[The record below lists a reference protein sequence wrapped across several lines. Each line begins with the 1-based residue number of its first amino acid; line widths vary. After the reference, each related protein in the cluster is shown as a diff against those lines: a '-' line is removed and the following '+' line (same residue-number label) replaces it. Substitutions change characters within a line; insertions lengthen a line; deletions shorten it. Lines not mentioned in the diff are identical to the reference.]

1 MLVKDSQRLLADYVE
16 LGSEQAFRELVDRY
30 VDLVHSAAVRLVD
43 GDTHLA
49 EDLTQTVF
57 LDLAMT
63 ARKLPKAVRLGG
75 WLHRHTCFTASKA
88 MRAQRRRQRRERE
101 ATEMS
106 AQQDDSTANWEKIA
120 PILDG
125 AIDRLG
131 EEDRTAIL
139 LRFFEQRDFRSVGD
153 ALGIREDAARM
164 RVNRALEKL
173 QGMLKHGGQTLS
185 FGALAA
191 GLAEAAVLSA
201 PSGMA
206 ASVSTAALTGAVGGG
221 TTFLELMAATKLK
234 LTLVTLAVVGVT
246 TLLVLQQQSQTRLR
260 KENEYLHRQVAQ
272 LQAETEGLAGQL
284 SKANSSA
291 ALSGEQARELLRLRG
306 EVGALRR
313 RARELGTADAKAVP
327 RPEQALAGQVPTVSG
342 PAPFQMQLVLDEPG
356 EDAETVTNRT
366 GGEVQETLYVRK
378 TPVLDYNS
386 IAAAVVRTNEVTGA
400 AEIDVEFSDQGREQ
414 FATFTKENINKRLA
428 IVLGGQVYSAPVIR
442 SEISGGKA
450 QITGKFNREEAEE
463 LAAKINEA
471 IKAR

>member
-1 MLVKDSQRLLADYVE
+1 MPVKDSQRLLADYVE

-30 VDLVHSAAVRLVD
+30 VDLVHSAAVRLVN

-57 LDLAMT
+57 LDLART
-63 ARKLPKAVRLGG
+63 AQKLPKAVSLGG

-106 AQQDDSTANWEKIA
+106 AQQDDSTVNWERIA

-131 EEDRTAIL
+131 EEDRTVIL

-173 QGMLKHGGQTLS
+173 QGMLKHGGL
-185 FGALAA
+185 ALASGVLVA

-206 ASVSTAALTGAVGGG
+206 ASVSTAALAGAVGGG

-246 TLLVLQQQSQTRLR
+246 TLFVLQQQSHSRLR
-260 KENEYLHRQVAQ
+260 NENASLQRQVAQ
-272 LQAETEGLAGQL
+272 LQADAEGLTGQL

-291 ALSGEQARELLRLRG
+291 ALSGEQARELLRLRS

-313 RARELGTADAKAVP
+313 RARELETADAKA
-327 RPEQALAGQVPTVSG
+327 A
-342 PAPFQMQLVLDEPG
+342 PAPTQQPADQKAAISGAPPFQVQLVLDEPG
-356 EDAETVTNRT
+356 EDSETVTNRT
-366 GGEVQETLYVRK
+366 GGDISETLYVKK

-386 IAAAVVRTNEVTGA
+386 IAAAVVKTNAATGA

-414 FATFTKENINKRLA
+414 FANITKENINKRLA

-442 SEISGGKA
+442 SEITGGKA
-450 QITGKFNREEAEE
+450 QISGQFSREEAEE

>member
-1 MLVKDSQRLLADYVE
+1 MIVKDSRRLLADYVE

-30 VDLVHSAAVRLVD
+30 VDLVHSTAVRLVD
-43 GDTHLA
+43 GDRHLA

-57 LDLAMT
+57 LDLART
-63 ARKLPKAVRLGG
+63 ARKLPKAVSLGG
-75 WLHRHTCFTASKA
+75 WLHRHTCFTASKM

-101 ATEMS
+101 ATEMT
-106 AQQDDSTANWEKIA
+106 AQQDDSTVNWEWIA
-120 PILDG
+120 PILDR
-125 AIDRLG
+125 AIDQLG
-131 EEDRTAIL
+131 EEDRAAIL

-173 QGMLKHGGQTLS
+173 QGMLKQGGLTLS
-185 FGALAA
+185 SGALAA

-206 ASVSTAALTGAVGGG
+206 ASVSTAALAGAVGGG

-234 LTLVTLAVVGVT
+234 FTLVTLAVVSAA
-246 TLLVLQQQSQTRLR
+246 TLFVLQQQSHTRLR
-260 KENEYLHRQVAQ
+260 NENASLQRQIAQ
-272 LQAETEGLAGQL
+272 LQADAEGLTGQL

-291 ALSGEQARELLRLRG
+291 ALSGEQAHELLRLRG
-306 EVGALRR
+306 EVGTLRR
-313 RARELGTADAKAVP
+313 RARELGTADAKA
-327 RPEQALAGQVPTVSG
+327 ALAPAKEPADQKPAISG
-342 PAPFQMQLVLDEPG
+342 APPFQMQLVLDEPG
-356 EDAETVTNRT
+356 DDAETVTNRA
-366 GGEVQETLYVRK
+366 GGDVLETLYVQK

-386 IAAAVVRTNEVTGA
+386 IAAAVVRTNETTGA

-442 SEISGGKA
+442 SEVSGGRA
-450 QITGKFNREEAEE
+450 QITGKFSREEAEE
-463 LAAKINEA
+463 LAARINEA

>member
-1 MLVKDSQRLLADYVE
+1 MPVKDSQSLLADYVV

-57 LDLAMT
+57 LDLART
-63 ARKLPKAVRLGG
+63 ARKLPKAVSLGG
-75 WLHRHTCFTASKA
+75 WLHRHTYFTASKA

-106 AQQDDSTANWEKIA
+106 AQQDDSIVNWERIA
-120 PILDG
+120 PMLDG
-125 AIDRLG
+125 AIDRLV

-173 QGMLKHGGQTLS
+173 QGMLKHSGVTLS
-185 FGALAA
+185 SGALAA
-191 GLAEAAVLSA
+191 GLTEAAVLSA

-206 ASVSTAALTGAVGGG
+206 AGISSAALIGAAGGG
-221 TTFLELMAATKLK
+221 TTFLEIMSATKLK

-246 TLLVLQQQSQTRLR
+246 TLFVMQQQSHTRLQ
-260 KENEYLHRQVAQ
+260 KENETLQRQMAQ
-272 LQAETEGLAGQL
+272 LQFDAEGLAGQL
-284 SKANSSA
+284 SNANNSV
-291 ALSGEQARELLRLRG
+291 ALSSEQSRELLRLRG

-313 RARELGTADAKAVP
+313 RAREIGTADAKA
-327 RPEQALAGQVPTVSG
+327 ALAPAQIPAVQTPVIRGA
-342 PAPFQMQLVLDEPG
+342 APFQVQLVLDEPG
-356 EDAETVTNRT
+356 DDVETVTNRT
-366 GGEVQETLYVRK
+366 GGDVAETLYVKK

-386 IAAAVVRTNEVTGA
+386 ISTAVVRTNEATGA

-414 FATFTKENINKRLA
+414 FANITKENINKRLA

-442 SEISGGKA
+442 SEITGGKA
-450 QITGKFNREEAEE
+450 QISGQFSREEAEE

>member
-1 MLVKDSQRLLADYVE
+1 MPVKDSQRLLADYVE

-57 LDLAMT
+57 LDLART
-63 ARKLPKAVRLGG
+63 ARKLPKAVSLGG

-106 AQQDDSTANWEKIA
+106 AQQDDSTANWERIA
-120 PILDG
+120 PMLDG

-131 EEDRTAIL
+131 REDRTAIL

-173 QGMLKHGGQTLS
+173 QGMLKHGGLTLS
-185 FGALAA
+185 SGALAA

-206 ASVSTAALTGAVGGG
+206 ASISTAALAGAVGGG

-246 TLLVLQQQSQTRLR
+246 TLFVLQQQSQTRLR
-260 KENEYLHRQVAQ
+260 NENASLQRQVAQ
-272 LQAETEGLAGQL
+272 LQADAEGLAGQL

-291 ALSGEQARELLRLRG
+291 TLSGEQTRELLRLRG

-313 RARELGTADAKAVP
+313 RARELGAADAKAAP
-327 RPEQALAGQVPTVSG
+327 ASAQAPADQKPAISG
-342 PAPFQMQLVLDEPG
+342 APPFQVQLVLDEPG
-356 EDAETVTNRT
+356 DDAETVTNLT
-366 GGEVQETLYVRK
+366 GGNISETLYVQK
-378 TPVLDYNS
+378 APLLDYNS
-386 IAAAVVRTNEVTGA
+386 IASAVVRTNEATGA

-414 FATFTKENINKRLA
+414 FANITKENINKRLA

-442 SEISGGKA
+442 SEITGGKA
-450 QITGKFNREEAEE
+450 QITGQFSREEAEE